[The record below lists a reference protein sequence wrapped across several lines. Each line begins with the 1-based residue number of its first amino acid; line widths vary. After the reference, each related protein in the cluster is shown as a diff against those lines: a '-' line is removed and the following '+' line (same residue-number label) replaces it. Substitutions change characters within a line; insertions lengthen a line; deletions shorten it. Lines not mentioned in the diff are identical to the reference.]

1 VRRALF
7 RIVSQTGINYRESP
21 LSVGATGT
29 LRGGDRLPWVEL
41 DGDADNFAPLALLK
55 WQVHIYGKPVAT
67 VADVCAQLGLSVHEF
82 AWRSEMSRVGLQR
95 GALYLI
101 RPDGYIGLADS
112 AGDPQRLRD
121 YFADIARIKLPSSP
135 PSSQITIPPRERSLT

>member
-1 VRRALF
+1 MARA
-7 RIVSQTGINYRESP
+7 
-21 LSVGATGT
+21 
-29 LRGGDRLPWVEL
+29 
-41 DGDADNFAPLALLK
+41 
-55 WQVHIYGKPVAT
+55 
-67 VADVCAQLGLSVHEF
+67 
-82 AWRSEMSRVGLQR
+82 GLQK

-135 PSSQITIPPRERSLT
+135 PSSQITTPPRERSLT